1 MTRTPG
7 PTGRAL
13 ACQARGASPSRPCP
27 QGTQPPAPEASRP
40 WPHQVSSRVS
50 RLASEGVAFRAQDPP
65 VLALSC
71 ALPSRVREL
80 GAGPQPACSVGT
92 RPWVQPKSGA
102 GVAAG
107 ATAQLRGA
115 ALLWPPAAQER
126 PPAKPGLTTLQRVSR
141 LLSTAL
147 KARDPWEGLRFQ
159 ESPCGHTFNDSSP
172 SPGAPSI
179 RSHQLEQD
187 LHLGRW
193 SPQLCSHVVKEFQS

>member
-80 GAGPQPACSVGT
+80 GAGPEPACSVGT

-115 ALLWPPAAQER
+115 ALLWP
-126 PPAKPGLTTLQRVSR
+126 R
-141 LLSTAL
+141 LPRTPSC
-147 KARDPWEGLRFQ
+147 KARAHHFAAREQAPIHCT
-159 ESPCGHTFNDSSP
+159 ESTGPLGGP
-172 SPGAPSI
+172 SFPGEPLWAHI
-179 RSHQLEQD
+179 
-187 LHLGRW
+187 
-193 SPQLCSHVVKEFQS
+193 